1 MSSPPSLPVA
11 EHASHVRGVVLA
23 LGSALA
29 STGVYLVSRWFLT
42 HETALLDFLFV
53 WFGAGFL
60 YTGAAFVLTGHG
72 ALLLRSFRAWR
83 YLLLFCAGHFVSV
96 LLFFG
101 AVRLMDPA
109 SVAWISQLDFAF
121 AAFLGIVWLRERV
134 AAKDAAGFACVL
146 AGALTLAASVR
157 TLAGM
162 GLWMALGSAAIEGL
176 MAAGAKRL
184 HTAEDGA
191 TPRLDMRTL
200 AFHRTWGILA
210 GVAALRLFMDMPL
223 APVGMAWE
231 RMASIALGAFFG
243 PALGFG
249 LYYMALARTDV
260 HRAATVKSIQ
270 PILVLAL
277 AWLMWDMA
285 PPPAGIAGGVLV
297 TLGVLLVFPRKAK

>member
-1 MSSPPSLPVA
+1 LPSF
-11 EHASHVRGVVLA
+11 HHRGVVLA

-29 STGVYLVSRWFLT
+29 STGVYLVSRWFLA

-53 WFGAGFL
+53 WFGAGFV
-60 YTGAAFVLTGHG
+60 YTGAAFVFTGNLPIL
-72 ALLLRSFRAWR
+72 ARSFRAWP
-83 YLLLFCAGHFVSV
+83 YIFLFGAGNFVSV

-109 SVAWISQLDFAF
+109 SVAWVSQLDFAF

-134 AAKDAAGFACVL
+134 TAKDAAGFACVL
-146 AGALTLAASVR
+146 AGALTLAVSVR
-157 TLAGM
+157 ELAGM
-162 GLWMALGSAAIEGL
+162 GLWMALGSAAIEGV

-184 HTAEDGA
+184 HTAGVPGE
-191 TPRLDMRTL
+191 PFLDMRTL

-210 GVAALRLFMDMPL
+210 GVMFARLFHGLPA
-223 APVGMAWE
+223 APWDMAWE
-231 RMASIALGAFFG
+231 RAGGIALGALFG

-249 LYYMALARTDV
+249 LYYMALARTEV

-277 AWLMWDMA
+277 AWLMWDLS
-285 PPPAGIAGGVLV
+285 PPTAGIAGGVLV
-297 TLGVLLVFPRKAK
+297 TLGVILVFPRKGK